1 MPINTPVV
9 SSSVA
14 EPVAP
19 KIPVAKPAPAPKES
33 SRPKTTLSLNDL
45 FKNSEKTEQA
55 TEKKEEALPE
65 RNEPVTQ
72 ELLSNAWN
80 NFAEQRK
87 DQVAEYH
94 LLQQPYELNGT
105 SITIHL
111 TNPIEEPLL
120 QSLKPSLV
128 EYLREHLKNNSLQV
142 HGTLKTTESK
152 KKAYTNKEKF
162 DQMVEQNPALAELK
176 ARFGL
181 DPDF

>member
-1 MPINTPVV
+1 M
-9 SSSVA
+9 
-14 EPVAP
+14 
-19 KIPVAKPAPAPKES
+19 
-33 SRPKTTLSLNDL
+33 SLNDL
-45 FKNSEKTEQA
+45 FKNPEKTEQA
-55 TEKKEEALPE
+55 TKKKETALPE
-65 RNEPVTQ
+65 QNEPVTQ
-72 ELLSNAWN
+72 ESLNRVWN

-94 LLQQPYELNGT
+94 LLQQPFELNGT

-128 EYLREHLKNNSLQV
+128 EYLREHLKNNLLQV
-142 HGTLKTTESK
+142 HGTLKTIENK

-162 DQMVEQNPALAELK
+162 DQMVEMNPTLAELK